1 METKKPSRN
10 IGKALSGKRDS
21 NSRPRPWQG
30 RALPAELFPQLCL
43 LFKTVVLR
51 FAAAKISPTNP
62 DRQMFFEKIFLNLLN
77 PATVPS
83 FLKTTAGKTA
93 PSFTKVTAGKTA
105 TAHCHFPPP
114 LSLPLIFFSNKNKF
128 PAGCA
133 PGYRCCC
140 GGIR

>member
-51 FAAAKISPTNP
+51 FAAAKISPANP
-62 DRQMFFEKIFLNLLN
+62 DRQMFFEKFFLNLLN

-93 PSFTKVTAGKTA
+93 PSFTFTRLSQRRRRDVTAGKTA
-105 TAHCHFPPP
+105 HCYCPLP
-114 LSLPLIFFSNKNKF
+114 LSSSSFPSSNF
-128 PAGCA
+128 LF
-133 PGYRCCC
+133 R
-140 GGIR
+140 